1 MLIKWSLIKIF
12 LALFFET
19 IFMSKLSNRVNA
31 ISESQTIAMARKSR
45 ELKSKGVDIISL
57 SLGEPDFA
65 TPQIIKDAAKKAIDE
80 NFSYYTHVSGYV
92 ELREAICK
100 KFKRDNNLDYTP
112 DEIVVSTG
120 AKQSIANAVLC
131 LVNDGDEV
139 IVPAPYWVSY
149 LEILKLAGGVP
160 VIVNTGI
167 ESDYKL
173 SPEQLKKAITP
184 KTKLLMISTPCN
196 PTGTVYSKKELEEL
210 AKVVVEHPNV
220 YILSD
225 EIYEHINFVGGHQ
238 SFAQFDFIKDRII
251 TINGVSKGF
260 AMTGWRG
267 GIMAAPKWIAQ
278 ACDKMQGQFTS
289 ATCSI
294 TQKAMHKAM
303 ELDYNTYIKPMNDE
317 FLKRRNLVL
326 DLMKGIKGLKTNVP
340 EGAFYVYPEVSY
352 YFGKK
357 YNNFIINNATDLSL
371 YLLDEAHVALVPG
384 AAFGEDN
391 YIRFSYATSESVL
404 EEALKRMKKALDQ
417 LV

>member
-1 MLIKWSLIKIF
+1 MG
-12 LALFFET
+12 
-19 IFMSKLSNRVNA
+19 KLSNRVNA

-45 ELKSKGVDIISL
+45 ELKAQGVDIISL

-65 TPQIIKDAAKKAIDE
+65 TPQIIKDEAKKAIDN
-80 NFSYYTHVSGYV
+80 NFSYYTHVSGYL

-100 KFKRDNNLDYTP
+100 KFKRDNGLDYAA

-120 AKQSIANAVLC
+120 AKQSIANAVLS
-131 LVNDGDEV
+131 LVNPGDEV
-139 IVPAPYWVSY
+139 IIPAPFWVSY
-149 LEILKLAGGVP
+149 LEILKLAEGVP
-160 VIVNTGI
+160 IIVDTTI
-167 ESDYKL
+167 ESDFKI
-173 SPEQLKKAITP
+173 SAQQLEKAITP
-184 KTKLLMISTPCN
+184 KTKLLMLSTPCN
-196 PTGTVYSKKELEEL
+196 PTGSVYSKEELKALAEVIAKHKEL
-210 AKVVVEHPNV
+210 

-238 SFAQFDFIKDRII
+238 SFAQFDFIKERVI

-289 ATCSI
+289 ATSSI

-303 ELDYNTYIKPMNDE
+303 ELDYETYIKPMRDA
-317 FLKRRNLVL
+317 FLKRRDLVL
-326 DLMKGIKGLKTNVP
+326 TLMKEIPGLKTNTP
-340 EGAFYVYPEVSY
+340 QGAFYVYPEVSY

-357 YNNFIINNATDLSL
+357 YNNHVINNATDLTF
-371 YLLDEAHVALVPG
+371 YLLDEGHLALVPG

-391 YIRFSYATSESVL
+391 YIRFSYATSEENL
-404 EEALKRMKKALDQ
+404 IEALKRMKEALAK
-417 LV
+417 LH

>member
-1 MLIKWSLIKIF
+1 
-12 LALFFET
+12 
-19 IFMSKLSNRVNA
+19 MSKLSNKVNSIA
-31 ISESQTIAMARKSR
+31 ESQTIAMARKSR
-45 ELKSKGVDIISL
+45 ELKAKGVDIISL

-65 TPQIIKDAAKKAIDE
+65 TPQIIKDAAKKAIDD

-100 KFKRDNNLDYTP
+100 KFKRDNNLDYTS

-131 LVNDGDEV
+131 LVNEGDEV

-149 LEILKLAGGVP
+149 LEILKLAGGKP
-160 VIVNTGI
+160 IIVNTSI
-167 ESDYKL
+167 ESDYKI
-173 SPEQLKKAITP
+173 SPAQLKNAITT

-196 PTGTVYSKKELEEL
+196 PTGSVYSKNELKAL
-210 AKVVVEHPNV
+210 AEIIANHPDL

-238 SFAQFDFIKDRII
+238 SFAQFDFIKDRVI
-251 TINGVSKGF
+251 TVNGVSKGF

-303 ELDYNTYIKPMNDE
+303 ELDFNTYIKPMTDE

-326 DLMKGIKGLKTNVP
+326 SLMKEIKGLKTNVP

-352 YFGKK
+352 FFGKS
-357 YNNFIINNATDLSL
+357 YNNFTIKNATDLSL

-391 YIRFSYATSESVL
+391 YIRFSYATSESIL
-404 EEALKRMKKALDQ
+404 TEALKRMKNALEK

>member
-1 MLIKWSLIKIF
+1 MGIKWTLIKIF
-12 LALFFET
+12 LDLFFRNN
-19 IFMSKLSNRVNA
+19 FMSKLSNRVNA

-45 ELKSKGVDIISL
+45 ELKAKGVDIISL

-65 TPQIIKDAAKKAIDE
+65 TPQIIKEAAKKAIDD
-80 NFSYYTHVSGYV
+80 NFSYYTHVSGYI

-100 KFKRDNNLDYTP
+100 KFKRDNNLDYSP

-149 LEILKLAGGVP
+149 LEILKLAGGKP
-160 VIVNTGI
+160 VIINTEI

-173 SPEQLKKAITP
+173 SADQLKKAITS
-184 KTKLLMISTPCN
+184 KTKLIMISTPCN
-196 PTGTVYSKKELEEL
+196 PTGSVYSQQELKEL
-210 AKVVVEHPNV
+210 AKVVAEYPDL

-225 EIYEHINFVGGHQ
+225 EIYEHINFIGGHQ
-238 SFAQFDFIKDRII
+238 SFAQFDFIKDRVI

-303 ELDYNTYIKPMNDE
+303 ELDYETYIKPMTDE

-326 DLMKGIKGLKTNVP
+326 ELMKDIKGLKTNVP

-352 YFGKK
+352 YFGKQ
-357 YNNFIINNATDLSL
+357 YNNFIIKNATDLSL

-391 YIRFSYATSESVL
+391 YIRFSYATNESIL
-404 EEALKRMKKALDQ
+404 KEALKRMKKALDQ

>member
-1 MLIKWSLIKIF
+1 MTHL
-12 LALFFET
+12 
-19 IFMSKLSNRVNA
+19 SKRVIN

-45 ELKSKGVDIISL
+45 ELKAAGIDIISL

-65 TPQIIKDAAKKAIDE
+65 TPQIIKDAAKKAIDD
-80 NFSYYTHVSGYV
+80 NFSYYTHVSGYI

-100 KFKRDNNLDYTP
+100 KFKRDNNLSYTV

-131 LVNDGDEV
+131 LINPGDEV
-139 IVPAPYWVSY
+139 IIPAPFWVSY
-149 LEILKLAGGVP
+149 LEILKLAEGTP
-160 VIVNTGI
+160 IIINTTI
-167 ESDYKL
+167 DADFKIT
-173 SPEQLKKAITP
+173 PEQLEKAITP
-184 KTKLLMISTPCN
+184 KTRLLMLSTPCN
-196 PTGTVYSKKELEEL
+196 PTGSVYTKAELKALAEVIAKHEEL
-210 AKVVVEHPNV
+210 

-225 EIYEHINFVGGHQ
+225 EIYEHINFIGGHE
-238 SFAQFDFIKDRII
+238 SFAQFDFIKDRVI

-303 ELDYNTYIKPMNDE
+303 ELDYETYIKPMRDA
-317 FLKRRNLVL
+317 FLKRRDLVL
-326 DLMKGIKGLKTNVP
+326 NLMQQIPGLKTNVP
-340 EGAFYVYPEVSY
+340 QGAFYVYPEVSY

-357 YNNFIINNATDLSL
+357 YKDYTIKNATDLSL
-371 YLLDEAHVALVPG
+371 FLLDEGHLALVPG
-384 AAFGEDN
+384 AAFGDDS
-391 YIRFSYATSESVL
+391 YLRFSYATSEENL
-404 EEALKRMKKALDQ
+404 KEALKRMKEALLKLQ
-417 LV
+417 